1 MLGTPP
7 AVSLAWLSPGQGVV
21 DSCLNSGRLT
31 RLGLMVRALEAV
43 PVLRKKMLKLAEK
56 SGRVWGKGPGP
67 VSFGPMAI

>member
-1 MLGTPP
+1 
-7 AVSLAWLSPGQGVV
+7 
-21 DSCLNSGRLT
+21 
-31 RLGLMVRALEAV
+31 MVRALEAV